1 MMDASTKA
9 RCEMTAEVFRALAHP
24 SRVFIVERL
33 AERGEECV
41 CNMTALIGVDMS
53 TVSRH
58 LSVLKK
64 AGVIA
69 DERRGTMTYYRLRT
83 PCVLN
88 FLQCAEKVLRE
99 SYQAKAKL
107 LKSEV

>member
-1 MMDASTKA
+1 MDANAKA

-24 SRVFIVERL
+24 SRVFIVEQL
-33 AERGEECV
+33 AEHGEKCV
-41 CNMTALIGVDMS
+41 CEMTALIGADMS

-58 LSVLKK
+58 LSALKK
-64 AGVIA
+64 AGVIK
-69 DERRGTMTYYRLRT
+69 DERRGTMTFYRLRT

-99 SYQAKAKL
+99 SYQAKVQML
-107 LKSEV
+107 N

>member
-9 RCEMTAEVFRALAHP
+9 RCEMMAEVFRALAHP
-24 SRVFIVERL
+24 SRVFIVEQL

-41 CNMTALIGVDMS
+41 CNMTALIGADMS

-58 LSVLKK
+58 LTALKK
-64 AGVIA
+64 AGVIE
-69 DERRGTMTYYRLRT
+69 DERRGTMTFYRLRT
-83 PCVLN
+83 SCVLN

>member
-1 MMDASTKA
+1 MDANAKA

-24 SRVFIVERL
+24 SRVFIVEQL
-33 AERGEECV
+33 AEHGEKCV
-41 CNMTALIGVDMS
+41 CEMTALIGADMS

-58 LSVLKK
+58 LSALKK
-64 AGVIA
+64 AGVIE
-69 DERRGTMTYYRLRT
+69 DERRGTMTFYRLRT

-99 SYQAKAKL
+99 SYQAKVQM
-107 LKSEV
+107 LK